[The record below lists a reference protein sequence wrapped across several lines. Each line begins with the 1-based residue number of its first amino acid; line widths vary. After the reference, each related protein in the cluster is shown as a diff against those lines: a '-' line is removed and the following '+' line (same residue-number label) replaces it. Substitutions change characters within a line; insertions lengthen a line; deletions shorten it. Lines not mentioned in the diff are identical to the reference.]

1 VIVINLETRSYTWS
15 QRCAIRERGCLRRN
29 SVTEMPN
36 LLKKLP
42 KIAGQKKRGV
52 KIGVVWVRKVLAV
65 IMKRFLRSPF
75 LGCVTPPR
83 FQMCMH
89 RENPMFR
96 RSLRAPRYANVGK
109 KRNNVHAEVR
119 RIW

>member
-1 VIVINLETRSYTWS
+1 MIVIDLETRSYTQS
-15 QRCAIRERGCLRRN
+15 QRCAIRERGCLRHL

-36 LLKKLP
+36 LGEILP
-42 KIAGQKKRGV
+42 KIAGRKKRGV
-52 KIGVVWVRKVLAV
+52 KIGVVWVRRVLAV
-65 IMKRFLRSPF
+65 IMSHFPRPLFF
-75 LGCVTPPR
+75 GYVTPPR